1 MRLSLSRAAFVAVG
15 QRSPQQLLPR
25 VGQSDFHH
33 SYVVTLLG
41 ENAVLTI
48 VAFLGFSGFLGS
60 PVGHAI
66 YCFFFI
72 GLWGVNIQSRRF
84 FSLSQVWSSLIWHN
98 RYLLP
103 YIDAP
108 FSPGVF
114 QLANKVVFLKGTA
127 FRPYVNA
134 LK

>member
-1 MRLSLSRAAFVAVG
+1 MTKKSAALTSAVVTG
-15 QRSPQQLLPR
+15 GWTERP
-25 VGQSDFHH
+25 
-33 SYVVTLLG
+33 YVFTLLG
-41 ENAVLTI
+41 ENTVLTV
-48 VAFLGFSGFLGS
+48 VAFLGLSGFLGS

-66 YCFFFI
+66 YRFFFA

-84 FSLSQVWSSLIWHN
+84 FSLSQVWSSLIRHS
-98 RYLLP
+98 RYLLT

-108 FSPGVF
+108 FPPGVL
-114 QLANKVVFLKGTA
+114 QAANKVVFLKGTA